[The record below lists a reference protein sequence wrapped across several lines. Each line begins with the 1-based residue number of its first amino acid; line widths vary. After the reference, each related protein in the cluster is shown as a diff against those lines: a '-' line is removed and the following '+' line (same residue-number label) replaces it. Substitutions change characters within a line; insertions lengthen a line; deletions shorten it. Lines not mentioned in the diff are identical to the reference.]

1 MIIVTEWK
9 DLKCPS
15 SYIVYKL
22 SEHRYELALSH
33 QGVSKMQILPTVY
46 VIIFRHLGMWKR
58 CVGGGAGFWIELW
71 ILITSLQSFIQ

>member
-1 MIIVTEWK
+1 MELVIIVTEWK

-46 VIIFRHLGMWKR
+46 VIIFRLEMRSRNVKKV
-58 CVGGGAGFWIELW
+58 CGGRGWFLDKT
-71 ILITSLQSFIQ
+71 LNSHY